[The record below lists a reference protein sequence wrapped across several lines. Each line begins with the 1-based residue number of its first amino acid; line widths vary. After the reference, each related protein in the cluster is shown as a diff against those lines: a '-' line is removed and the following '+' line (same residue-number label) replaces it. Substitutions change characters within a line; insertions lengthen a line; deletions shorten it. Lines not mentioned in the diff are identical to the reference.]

1 MDLLK
6 TVHKATAGL
15 RNRVMLMLGRAVLSA
30 ISDGGGV
37 QVVQATLLED
47 EIRGDLERFQEYGFT
62 SVPLPGAEALVAFIG
77 GNRDHG
83 VVVAVEDRRY
93 RMCGLKGGEVA
104 IYTDEGDFAH
114 FKRDNNIEV
123 QTKHLLANVE
133 EDCTVNTKK
142 HTVNCETYTVN
153 ASQSFTVK
161 TAQTGIHTDG
171 LNFSS
176 QGGGEVEAQ
185 FNGGIKA
192 SNDVKANNG
201 AVSLRKHVHEG
212 SSTKPVGG

>member
-30 ISDGGGV
+30 ISDNGGV

-104 IYTDEGDFAH
+104 IYTDEGDFIH
-114 FKRDNNIEV
+114 LQRNRKIEV
-123 QTKHLLANVE
+123 KTLELTINAENSAA
-133 EDCTVNTKK
+133 VNTKK
-142 HTVNCETYTVN
+142 FAVN
-153 ASQSFTVK
+153 ASESITMR

-171 LNFSS
+171 LNFSN

>member
-30 ISDGGGV
+30 INDNGGV

-47 EIRGDLERFQEYGFT
+47 ELRGDLERFQEYGFT

-93 RMCGLKGGEVA
+93 RLHGLKGGEVA
-104 IYTDEGDFAH
+104 IYTDEGDFIH
-114 FKRDNNIEV
+114 LQRNRKIEV
-123 QTKHLLANVE
+123 KTLELTINAENSAA
-133 EDCTVNTKK
+133 VNTKK
-142 HTVNCETYTVN
+142 FAVN
-153 ASQSFTVK
+153 ASESITMR

-176 QGGGEVEAQ
+176 QNGGEVEAQ

-192 SNDVKANNG
+192 SNDVKANGG

-212 SSTKPVGG
+212 VQPGGGTTAKPVGG